1 MPGTGSQEAPGPG
14 DFMGRC
20 SALLLTLLL
29 ALPAGAADLFGSSR
43 LLATG
48 GVTSL
53 EGTGGGGIVP
63 WALIGGYG
71 NRDQI
76 GANAY
81 YTRVQ
86 SGAYH
91 LNAYGAMV
99 GLFDRVELSLAQHR
113 FDSEAVG
120 GMLGLGR
127 GFTFTE
133 TVAGAKV
140 RLMGDAVL
148 AQDTWLPQVALG
160 VQYKHNNRGAVL
172 RAIGARDDDGVDLYL
187 AATKLFLADQIL
199 VNGTLRLTKA
209 NQLGILGFGG
219 KSNGYKP
226 QIEASVGY
234 LLTRSLVIG
243 AEYRMKPDNL
253 AAVRESDWA
262 DLFVAWFPS
271 KHVSLTAAY
280 ARLGTVAIRRN
291 QNALYLSLQ
300 VGF

>member
-1 MPGTGSQEAPGPG
+1 MAG
-14 DFMGRC
+14 DQGGGMAKL
-20 SALLLTLLL
+20 SAWAVLLSLI
-29 ALPAGAADLFGSSR
+29 ALPPSAHAQTTTDRFGSSK

-53 EGTGGGGIVP
+53 EGAAGGGIVP
-63 WALIGGYG
+63 WAVIGGYG
-71 NRDQI
+71 NRDQV

-91 LNAYGAMV
+91 LNAYGALV
-99 GLFDRVELSLAQHR
+99 GLFDRVEVSLAQHR

-120 GMLGLGR
+120 AALGLGR

-133 TVAGAKV
+133 TVAGAKL
-140 RLMGDAVL
+140 RLFGDAVL
-148 AQDTWLPQVALG
+148 EQDSLLPQVALG

-172 RAIGARDDDGVDLYL
+172 RAIGARNNDGVDLYA
-187 AATKLFLADQIL
+187 AATKLFLGDQIL

-219 KSNGYKP
+219 RGNGYTP
-226 QIEASVGY
+226 ELEASVGY

-253 AAVRESDWA
+253 AIVRESDWA

-291 QNALYLSLQ
+291 QNALYVSLQ

>member
-1 MPGTGSQEAPGPG
+1 MRWWILA
-14 DFMGRC
+14 
-20 SALLLTLLL
+20 ALLCLT
-29 ALPAGAADLFGSSR
+29 AGSAGADNLFGASR

-53 EGTGGGGIVP
+53 EGSAGGGIVP
-63 WALIGGYG
+63 WAVIGGYG
-71 NRDQI
+71 DRDQV
-76 GANAY
+76 GANAF

-91 LNAYGAMV
+91 LNAYGLMA
-99 GLFDRVELSLAQHR
+99 GLYDRVELSLAQHR

-120 GMLGLGR
+120 ASLGLGR

-140 RLMGDAVL
+140 RLAGDAVL
-148 AQDTWLPQVALG
+148 EQDSLLPQIALG

-172 RAIGARDDDGVDLYL
+172 RAIGARDHQGVDLYL
-187 AATKLFLADQIL
+187 AATKLFLADRVL
-199 VNGTLRLTKA
+199 ANGTLRLTRA

-219 KSNGYKP
+219 RSNAYRP
-226 QIEASVGY
+226 QMEASLGY

-253 AAVRESDWA
+253 ASVHESDWA

>member
-1 MPGTGSQEAPGPG
+1 MVRSLILA
-14 DFMGRC
+14 
-20 SALLLTLLL
+20 ALLCLT
-29 ALPAGAADLFGSSR
+29 ATGAAADSLFGSSR

-53 EGTGGGGIVP
+53 EGAAGGGIVP
-63 WALIGGYG
+63 WAVIGGYG
-71 NRDQI
+71 NRDQV
-76 GANAY
+76 GASAF

-91 LNAYGAMV
+91 VDAYGAMV
-99 GLFDRVELSLAQHR
+99 GMFDRVELSLARQR
-113 FDSEAVG
+113 FDTEAVG
-120 GMLGLGR
+120 AALGLGR
-127 GFTFTE
+127 GYAFRQTI
-133 TVAGAKV
+133 AGAKL
-140 RLMGDAVL
+140 RLAGDAVL
-148 AQDTWLPQVALG
+148 EQDAWLPQIALG
-160 VQYKHNNRGAVL
+160 LQYKHNNRGAVL
-172 RAIGARDDDGVDLYL
+172 RAIGARGHQGVDLYV
-187 AATKLFLADQIL
+187 AATKLFLADRVL
-199 VNGTLRLTKA
+199 ANGTLRLTRA

-219 KSNGYKP
+219 KSNAYKP
-226 QIEASVGY
+226 QIEASLGY

-253 AAVRESDWA
+253 AIVRESDWA

-271 KHVSLTAAY
+271 KHVSVTAAY

>member
-1 MPGTGSQEAPGPG
+1 MAKFLVWT
-14 DFMGRC
+14 
-20 SALLLTLLL
+20 ALLGLI
-29 ALPAGAADLFGSSR
+29 ALPPAAHSETRPPLLGSSK

-53 EGTGGGGIVP
+53 EGAAGGGLVP
-63 WALIGGYG
+63 WAVIGGYG

-76 GANAY
+76 GANAF

-91 LNAYGAMV
+91 LNAYGIMV
-99 GLFDRVELSLAQHR
+99 GLFDRAELSLARQH
-113 FDSEAVG
+113 FDTQAVG
-120 GMLGLGR
+120 QALGPGR
-127 GFTFTE
+127 GFTFTQ
-133 TVAGAKV
+133 TVAGAKL
-140 RLMGDAVL
+140 RLFGDAVL
-148 AQDTWLPQVALG
+148 EQDRALPQIALG
-160 VQYKHNNRGAVL
+160 VQYKHNNRSGVL
-172 RAIGARDDDGVDLYL
+172 RAIGARDHDGVDLYA
-187 AATKLFLADQIL
+187 AATKLFLGDQVL
-199 VNGTLRLTKA
+199 ANATLRLTKA

-219 KSNGYKP
+219 RSNGYKP
-226 QIEASVGY
+226 QLEASIGY

-253 AAVRESDWA
+253 AIVRESDWA
-262 DLFVAWFPS
+262 DLFIAWFPS